1 MKKSLLVISIMFVF
15 VISLVGCATT
25 GDIEKLKAQEVEINA
40 KADQALQE
48 SQDAKDAAMKASEAA
63 ANAEDALKKAEER
76 AQKAEE
82 RARKAENMFEK
93 SMKK

>member
-1 MKKSLLVISIMFVF
+1 MKKILLVISIMFV
-15 VISLVGCATT
+15 IGLVGCATT
-25 GDIEKLKAQEVEINA
+25 ADIEKLKAQEMEINA

-48 SQDAKDAAMKASEAA
+48 SQDAKAAAMKASDAA
-63 ANAEDALKKAEER
+63 ANAENALKLAEER

-82 RARKAENMFEK
+82 RAQKSEAMFEK